1 MNRSAVILLAS
12 GRSRRFG
19 WRDKLLQDLDG
30 QPLIAHPAAVLA
42 GQDWLARVA
51 VCPVDIPR
59 IGEILQDRFVIAL
72 NSQPSRGLG
81 HSISVGVRIAR
92 QFRPEA
98 IVLCMADTP
107 FLEPSV
113 FERVLERLGGP
124 ERISIVHSGSREL
137 VRPPTAFDAA
147 CFEALEALDGD
158 EGARDVMRD
167 PIRRVA
173 STEAPEAL
181 LADIDTR
188 ADLDQARQQME
199 IRSRYR

>member
-1 MNRSAVILLAS
+1 M
-12 GRSRRFG
+12 
-19 WRDKLLQDLDG
+19 
-30 QPLIAHPAAVLA
+30 
-42 GQDWLARVA
+42 
-51 VCPVDIPR
+51 
-59 IGEILQDRFVIAL
+59 
-72 NSQPSRGLG
+72 
-81 HSISVGVRIAR
+81 
-92 QFRPEA
+92 
-98 IVLCMADTP
+98 
-107 FLEPSV
+107 

-124 ERISIVHSGSREL
+124 ERISIVQSGSRER